1 MVEDAKVAG
10 EGRQDSASSQVEA
23 ALGAVEGAVG
33 LGVDIVEIERMRK
46 ILKRSPAFARK
57 VFSAEECRY
66 CDATAQPAV
75 HYATRFAAKEA
86 VLKALGTG
94 FSQGIGVRDVEVRR
108 TSKGRPY
115 AVLTGRAKQ
124 VAQAL
129 GVRELPLS
137 LSYTHTDAVACAMA
151 ITEGSVRAQQ
161 ERRDPM
167 EELAR
172 QFKEARTMLDDLDA
186 AAPAPAQPQV
196 PDAHSAMGMV
206 RDAQGGGR
214 LAATRPHGG
223 AGASGSM
230 TASHKLN
237 ADAKRGVCRPRG
249 VNCEE
254 SLVLAPAGHNE
265 RFFAF
270 SEARDGQFGRCFVR
284 MGGRGAN
291 NRFFWPTQWR
301 RTVHFGR
308 RGTK

>member
-1 MVEDAKVAG
+1 MAEAG
-10 EGRQDSASSQVEA
+10 V
-23 ALGAVEGAVG
+23 
-33 LGVDIVEIERMRK
+33 GVDIVQISRMERIRQVT
-46 ILKRSPAFARK
+46 PGFFAR
-57 VFSAEECRY
+57 VFTTEEVEFCETSSRPM
-66 CDATAQPAV
+66 AQ
-75 HYATRFAAKEA
+75 YACRFAAREA

-206 RDAQGGGR
+206 RHAQGE
-214 LAATRPHGG
+214 
-223 AGASGSM
+223 
-230 TASHKLN
+230 
-237 ADAKRGVCRPRG
+237 AD
-249 VNCEE
+249 
-254 SLVLAPAGHNE
+254 
-265 RFFAF
+265 
-270 SEARDGQFGRCFVR
+270 
-284 MGGRGAN
+284 
-291 NRFFWPTQWR
+291 
-301 RTVHFGR
+301 
-308 RGTK
+308 

>member
-23 ALGAVEGAVG
+23 AFGAVEGAVG

-86 VLKALGTG
+86 VLKALGTA
-94 FSQGIGVRDVEVRR
+94 FPRGIGARDVEVRR

-137 LSYTHTDAVACAMA
+137 LSYTHTDGGGVRHGHHRGVGARAAGAARPHGGAGAAVQGGAHHA
-151 ITEGSVRAQQ
+151 
-161 ERRDPM
+161 RRP
-167 EELAR
+167 
-172 QFKEARTMLDDLDA
+172 DA

-206 RDAQGGGR
+206 RRCAGRRPISGRARLGGR
-214 LAATRPHGG
+214 FAQVERWREAGRMLAAG
-223 AGASGSM
+223 
-230 TASHKLN
+230 
-237 ADAKRGVCRPRG
+237 
-249 VNCEE
+249 CE
-254 SLVLAPAGHNE
+254 LRRIA
-265 RFFAF
+265 RF
-270 SEARDGQFGRCFVR
+270 GPC
-284 MGGRGAN
+284 
-291 NRFFWPTQWR
+291 
-301 RTVHFGR
+301 
-308 RGTK
+308 GT